1 MCRHSAALVCVC
13 VALSNFLAFQSFP
26 WVCMWVATTT
36 SAIHGAHRHVQQ
48 RQRALGPRECAS
60 GTNEAAPQLQ
70 CGPCEN
76 KATNLLPASAAT
88 AHARQRNDS
97 LVDTCITGAVP
108 RRNAAAQWQRNLSYH
123 HSCELVRVGG
133 GFDGCSP
140 PVVHRAQPR
149 VGPPRAKRACVG
161 SAAAAALPPRTDTTR
176 AVGRAARVH

>member
-13 VALSNFLAFQSFP
+13 VALSNFDSLAFQSFP

-36 SAIHGAHRHVQQ
+36 SRAQASIQQ

-133 GFDGCSP
+133 GNSGRRIRRVLSARCSS
-140 PVVHRAQPR
+140 RA
-149 VGPPRAKRACVG
+149 A
-161 SAAAAALPPRTDTTR
+161 T
-176 AVGRAARVH
+176 GRAAASETGVCGLCGCCCSPAAY